1 MADQAFERSVYKVI
15 IVERD
20 GLPMPAVL
28 VKFDVCGDAQ
38 LPPASQTSPQSKR
51 ARLGPQVSL
60 TCTATRLANGQQQY
74 ATFALPD
81 NTIAKL
87 TQKTGHSSS
96 LQALN
101 TILDL
106 VDGSQ
111 FETDAPSSEQLQ
123 VAAPRPSHTDASR

>member
-1 MADQAFERSVYKVI
+1 MYKVVT
-15 IVERD
+15 VERD

-51 ARLGPQVSL
+51 ARSRPQVNL

-74 ATFALPD
+74 ATFTLPD
-81 NTIAKL
+81 NTLARL
-87 TQKTGHSSS
+87 TQKTDHSSS
-96 LQALN
+96 LQGLN
-101 TILDL
+101 AILDL